1 MDSGDRTQVVQA
13 YTARTLPSELSSQPS
28 EVDFLNPV
36 FHMKKQRPQ
45 DLLNVLQANSDKEQP
60 GPSRLLD
67 PSKQDQTSPWKQDQ
81 ASRPPLGSTALHLG
95 LRTSSPS
102 GYELGFRG
110 ETCSFPGVVRWL
122 SSVLGLGWED
132 VWCEVSAF
140 F

>member
-45 DLLNVLQANSDKEQP
+45 DLLNVSQANSDKEQP
-60 GPSRLLD
+60 GPSGLLD
-67 PSKQDQTSPWKQDQ
+67 PWKQVQ
-81 ASRPPLGSTALHLG
+81 VSRPPLGSTALHLG

-110 ETCSFPGVVRWL
+110 ETCSFPEVVRWL